1 MPMTTRYRGKKTPAM
16 SKPSP
21 LSALVKRKTT
31 RKPKALKPTTAMA
44 KMIRSVVAKTN
55 ETKYVTETILNA
67 FATATGSTTPSTY
80 INFNSMINTQND
92 WYRVLPLVSQGLGA
106 YNRVGDSITPVSLK
120 CTWDLSFSV
129 TSSDANSRD
138 ITVVIYCL
146 RPKQQKQYPA
156 VTANGQLAANL
167 TFLDAGNGVVTQY
180 NGNQQSTYF
189 PVDTRNFTVVFK
201 KLIRLYKPFG
211 TQNTN
216 SPPLAAGASVQA
228 AQMVMRTKF
237 SHTWKKLKA
246 LRYDAT
252 QQVPANFGD
261 VWAAGYY
268 YNDGTPPDTAGGL
281 LQVGCYSELRY
292 KDE

>member
-1 MPMTTRYRGKKTPAM
+1 MRPPARKNRTANYT
-16 SKPSP
+16 KPSP
-21 LSALVKRKTT
+21 LTALVKTKRT
-31 RKPKALKPTTAMA
+31 RKPKALKPTTAMV
-44 KMIRSVVAKTN
+44 KMIRSVVGKTN
-55 ETKYVTETILNA
+55 ETKYVTETLLNP
-67 FATATGSTTPSTY
+67 FAEASGSTTPSTY

-92 WYRVLPLVSQGLGA
+92 WYRVLPLVNQGLGA

-120 CTWDLSFSV
+120 CTWDLAFSL

-138 ITVVIYCL
+138 IVVVMYCL
-146 RPKQQKQYPA
+146 RPKQQLQYPA

-167 TFLDAGNGVVTQY
+167 TILDAGNGIVKTY
-180 NGNQQSTYF
+180 NGNQQNSYY

-216 SPPLAAGASVQA
+216 TPPLAAGASVGA
-228 AQMVMRTKF
+228 AQQVYRKSF
-237 SHTWKKLKA
+237 SHTWKKLKK
-246 LRYDAT
+246 LKYDAAA
-252 QQVPANFGD
+252 QVPANFGD
-261 VWAAGYY
+261 VWACGYFY
-268 YNDGTPPDTAGGL
+268 TDGSPPDTGGGL